1 MENLASVFP
10 LKTCRKMK
18 QKNKKKEILI
28 ENEFDLIQD
37 VDLVSSVG
45 SMKYYKICHFL
56 ILFSQITN
64 FIKQ

>member
-18 QKNKKKEILI
+18 QKKKEILI

-45 SMKYYKICHFL
+45 SMEYYKICHFL

>member
-1 MENLASVFP
+1 
-10 LKTCRKMK
+10 MK

>member
-1 MENLASVFP
+1 
-10 LKTCRKMK
+10 MK
-18 QKNKKKEILI
+18 QKKKKILI
-28 ENEFDLIQD
+28 ENEFYLIKIQD

-45 SMKYYKICHFL
+45 SMEYYKICHFL

>member
-1 MENLASVFP
+1 MPEDEA
-10 LKTCRKMK
+10 
-18 QKNKKKEILI
+18 KKKEILI

-45 SMKYYKICHFL
+45 SMEYYKICHFL